1 MHHIFGDCGFVFKMD
16 WSAPFVPRVGEII
29 DDSCITNAVC
39 PDDIRKLLIPAFAEK
54 WNTDVAAYMSD
65 SKIDIQQAGKCVW
78 QDWLDRML
86 LKVDEIEW
94 FYDQND
100 GHVPTIYLVDTGGW
114 QG

>member
-1 MHHIFGDCGFVFKMD
+1 MHHIFGDCGFIFKMD
-16 WSAPFVPRVGEII
+16 WAAPFVPRVGEII
-29 DDSCITNAVC
+29 DYSCITDAVC
-39 PDDIRKLLIPAFAEK
+39 PDDIRKQLIPAFAEK

-65 SKIDIQQAGKCVW
+65 SEMDIQQAGKCVW